1 MKAPMRIKVKL
12 ALLAGDLILFSLCLL
27 AGSYIRLGEISP
39 LFGQYSTAW
48 VLCLMIY
55 PLSFYLT
62 RSYEVQPEASSAENL
77 RRPLLGLLIAAAAT
91 SLFFFFAPDVRFG
104 RGIFAI
110 ANTLYVF
117 VLLTWRLGVFIRLR
131 RRSLSILLMGNPG
144 AVEMARQLIR
154 EYSPLSQTHVWQ
166 PEAESGSTPDR
177 LDPHGVPT
185 AEDEFDLLILAGHSL
200 DPSTLRKAAALRLQG
215 VLVWNLPRLF
225 SEFAERLPARYID
238 ERWVATAEGFRSL
251 NETSFQVIKR
261 LVDISLAF
269 MGLLLSSP
277 LLALAAVLIKLQDGG
292 AVFYSQERVGKGGK
306 TFRVHKLRTMVGR
319 AEDVTGPVWAS
330 RDDPRVTRV
339 GRWLR
344 KLRIDEIPQ
353 MWNVLKGEMSFVGPR
368 PERPVFVEALQS
380 KFAVYSLRHL
390 VRPGITGWAQVR
402 CPYAASEEDTLL
414 KLEYDLYYLQN
425 ASMLFDIRII
435 LKTISTVAS
444 GWGSW

>member
-1 MKAPMRIKVKL
+1 MKTSMQIKVKL
-12 ALLAGDLILFSLCLL
+12 ALLGGDLILISLCLAL
-27 AGSYIRLGEISP
+27 ACYLRDLDASLI
-39 LFGQYSTAW
+39 YSEYPTAW

-62 RSYEVQPEASSAENL
+62 RSYEVQPEASPVENL

-91 SLFFFFAPDVRFG
+91 SVYFFFAPDIRFG

-110 ANTLYVF
+110 AN
-117 VLLTWRLGVFIRLR
+117 LLLVYFLLAWRLGVFLRLR
-131 RRSLSILLMGNPG
+131 RRSLAVLLMGNPA
-144 AVEMARQLIR
+144 AVELARQLILQF
-154 EYSPLSQTHVWQ
+154 SPLSRTYVWQ
-166 PEAESGSTPDR
+166 PEAESMNPPVP
-177 LDPHGVPT
+177 LNPHGAYTP
-185 AEDEFDLLILAGHSL
+185 EDDFDLLVLASHSL
-200 DPSTLRKAAALRLQG
+200 DPSTLRKAAALRLKG
-215 VLVWNLPRLF
+215 VMVWNLPRLW

-238 ERWVATAEGFRSL
+238 ESWVATAEGFRSL
-251 NETSFQVIKR
+251 NEQSFLVIKR

-269 MGLLLSSP
+269 TLLVLSFP
-277 LLALAAVLIKLQDGG
+277 FLVLAAALIKLQDGG
-292 AVFYSQERVGKGGK
+292 AILYSQERVGKGEK
-306 TFRVHKLRTMVGR
+306 IFRVHKLRTMVEQ
-319 AEDVTGPVWAS
+319 AEDITGPVWAS
-330 RDDPRVTRV
+330 RRDPRVTRV

-368 PERPVFVEALQS
+368 PERPVFVEAIHS
-380 KFAVYSLRHL
+380 KFPVYSLRHL

-425 ASMLFDIRII
+425 ASLLFDLRII

-444 GWGSW
+444 GQGSW